1 VYAICQGFLL
11 VKEKGISDL
20 ACYFD
25 SLLCVRIITDLSMKL
40 DAYVVLI
47 QDKLMEQINATIN
60 HTRHEGDNCADF
72 MAKFGA
78 SLNI

>member
-1 VYAICQGFLL
+1 
-11 VKEKGISDL
+11 
-20 ACYFD
+20 
-25 SLLCVRIITDLSMKL
+25 MKL

-78 SLNI
+78 SLNIWWNIKQLLCPKTSEHVQLF